1 MDWVTPGRE
10 PLGAKI
16 PQRQP
21 NVKTPNTDIHFAH
34 LRCPKYSLLDNSTA
48 FSSEDG
54 MENIPLV
61 KFSQSRVCDSFFP
74 GVLRAAK
81 LRAKQMA
88 YSRKCYHQS

>member
-1 MDWVTPGRE
+1 MDRVTIGRE
-10 PLGAKI
+10 LLGAKI

-21 NVKTPNTDIHFAH
+21 NAKTLNTDTHFAH
-34 LRCPKYSLLDNSTA
+34 LRCTKCSLLDNSTA

-88 YSRKCYHQS
+88 YSRKCYRQS